1 MQKASHI
8 IKLPQCP
15 FPNHIFTAVHTRF
28 TRILACACILRLGL
42 YVDLHGAGLRNNLG
56 GQKIEKK
63 SIFSLLFHKLVRKGF
78 PHHLHHFFGR
88 KSINFTPIGAQFE
101 ACIVS
106 FDCVLRTPCSKKRYF
121 LRTKMP
127 LNQFFTPGFSNIP
140 PTHIKQHYNLCII
153 EFRLSDERR

>member
-28 TRILACACILRLGL
+28 TRILACACIFRLGL
-42 YVDLHGAGLRNNLG
+42 YVDLHGPDLE
-56 GQKIEKK
+56 IIWEVKK
-63 SIFSLLFHKLVRKGF
+63 SKKNRFFHYYSTNWFEKASYIIYIT
-78 PHHLHHFFGR
+78 FFCR

-106 FDCVLRTPCSKKRYF
+106 FGCVLHTPCSKKTLF
-121 LRTKMP
+121 SQNKNATKP
-127 LNQFFTPGFSNIP
+127 VFHSRI
-140 PTHIKQHYNLCII
+140 
-153 EFRLSDERR
+153 S